1 MWQHTQFK
9 SLNISVSWNEHARLS
24 LFKRDIIRQWIKQWY
39 TEELSGCHCCLLRLS
54 WEVWNRWRWITTLLN
69 IPKSD
74 RRQAPLH
81 LTVDGCTKARSN
93 AVVTFSNLSVTLCGQ
108 PGFPLQL
115 LGLWNSLSRR
125 NLINMSLAC
134 RRWSVLAGGFPTVP
148 GVRQYVCRLKIDW

>member
-9 SLNISVSWNEHARLS
+9 SLNILVSWNEHARLS

-81 LTVDGCTKARSN
+81 STWRLTAAPKPDQTLLWLFQICLSHSVVSPVSHYSCWGYETHWVGGIWLTCHLHADVGAFQRGVSRQCQACDSMCVD
-93 AVVTFSNLSVTLCGQ
+93 
-108 PGFPLQL
+108 
-115 LGLWNSLSRR
+115 
-125 NLINMSLAC
+125 
-134 RRWSVLAGGFPTVP
+134 
-148 GVRQYVCRLKIDW
+148 